1 VSHATARN
9 PRQSRAGKLVSL
21 AQEFVKNQAWLR
33 KPKNAKAWARNVKPI
48 RRAITDYSANERRC

>member
-1 VSHATARN
+1 
-9 PRQSRAGKLVSL
+9 L